1 MTPDTALVAA
11 LLAIDPA
18 GLGGAALRG
27 PASDLR
33 TEWTELLRSLLP
45 VGAPVQ
51 RIPLSATESALL
63 GGLDLAATLHAGRAI
78 AQQGLLARANGGV
91 VLLSMAERAPASTA
105 AHLAAVLDHG
115 EVVLERDG
123 LTQRRPARLAVVAF
137 DEGLNDEETV
147 SAALLDRLAFHCV
160 LDERFERAGT
170 VGDDQWQRAD
180 IDAARALLPSV
191 TCGPDTIE
199 VLCSTAVVLGIASMR
214 APSLALRA
222 ARAAAALTGATQ
234 VDAEHTALAARLVL
248 GPRATRLP
256 AAAADETD
264 DTTDEASDTSEPR
277 DSPPPD
283 NATAEDAPTPPT
295 DLDVKPDDVQDEDQP
310 PPAPEEA
317 LQEMAVQAALAAIPP
332 GLLTALKAG
341 QVRTSAAKGSG
352 AGAADKNLRRGRPIG
367 TRRGEPRNGARLH
380 VLDTLRAAAP
390 WQKLRQPPAGSG
402 APTPPTP
409 PAMRR
414 IQVRREDFH
423 VMRYRQNRPTTTLF
437 VVDASGSAA
446 LHRLA
451 EAKGAVELLLADC
464 YVRRDRVAV
473 IAFRAQ
479 GAEVL
484 LPPTRSLARAKR
496 SLAALPGG
504 GGTPLAA
511 GMDAARELAQ
521 QIGRQGETPV
531 VVLLTDGRANIARD
545 GTPGRKQAGQDALLA
560 AREFKLAGLTTLL
573 IDTSAQPHA
582 TARTLAEAMGAT
594 YVPMPYGGERQL
606 SRAVQAA
613 QSIQGSS
620 PSAR

>member
-1 MTPDTALVAA
+1 MSPDTALVAA
-11 LLAIDPA
+11 LLAIDPV

-33 TEWTELLRSLLP
+33 TEWTELLKSLLP
-45 VGAPVQ
+45 AGAPVQ

-78 AQQGLLARANGGV
+78 AQQGLLARTDGGV
-91 VLLSMAERAPASTA
+91 ALLSMAERVPASTA
-105 AHLAAVLDHG
+105 AHLAAVLDQG

-137 DEGLNDEETV
+137 DEGMNDEETV
-147 SAALLDRLAFHCV
+147 PAALLDRLAFHCV
-160 LDERFERAGT
+160 LDERFEKAQT
-170 VGDDQWQRAD
+170 VSDDRWQRAD
-180 IDAARALLPSV
+180 VEAARALLPSV
-191 TCGPDTIE
+191 VCGPGTIE
-199 VLCSTAVVLGIASMR
+199 ALCSTAIVLGIASLR
-214 APSLALRA
+214 APWLALRA

-234 VDAEHTALAARLVL
+234 VDAEHTTLAARLVL

-256 AAAADETD
+256 AAAE
-264 DTTDEASDTSEPR
+264 EAP
-277 DSPPPD
+277 
-283 NATAEDAPTPPT
+283 EDASPDQTPETPPEQDLKPPETTSAQDAPPPPT
-295 DLDVKPDDVQDEDQP
+295 DAENTPEDDEAA
-310 PPAPEEA
+310 PALEEA

-341 QVRTSAAKGSG
+341 QARTSAAKGSG
-352 AGAADKNLRRGRPIG
+352 AGAAEKNLRRGRPIG

-390 WQKLRQPPAGSG
+390 WQKLRQPPANAAAGRA
-402 APTPPTP
+402 APGTSTAK
-409 PAMRR
+409 PATRR
-414 IQVRREDFH
+414 IQIRREDFH

-545 GTPGRKQAGQDALLA
+545 GTPGRTQAGKDALLA

-582 TARTLAEAMGAT
+582 TARSLADAMGAT

-606 SRAVQAA
+606 SRAVQVA
-613 QSIQGSS
+613 QGTT

>member
-11 LLAIDPA
+11 LLAIDPV

-27 PASDLR
+27 PASELR

-45 VGAPVQ
+45 AGAPVQ

-78 AQQGLLARANGGV
+78 AQQGLLVRADGGV
-91 VLLSMAERAPASTA
+91 VLLSMAERVPAGTA

-137 DEGLNDEETV
+137 DEGMNDEETV
-147 SAALLDRLAFHCV
+147 SSALLDRLAFHCV
-160 LDERFERAGT
+160 LDERFEKAGT

-199 VLCSTAVVLGIASMR
+199 ALCSTAVVLGIASMR

-222 ARAAAALTGATQ
+222 AKAAAALTGATQ

-256 AAAADETD
+256 ASAADESEKDAD
-264 DTTDEASDTSEPR
+264 DHADTQEQQ

-283 NATAEDAPTPPT
+283 NATAEDAPPPPADM
-295 DLDVKPDDVQDEDQP
+295 DLKPDDTADEDQAP
-310 PPAPEEA
+310 PDLEHA

-352 AGAADKNLRRGRPIG
+352 AGAAEKNLRRGRPIG

-390 WQKLRQPPAGSG
+390 WQKLRQPPAGIV
-402 APTPPTP
+402 ALTPPGR
-409 PAMRR
+409 RR

-582 TARTLAEAMGAT
+582 TARALAEAMGAT

-613 QSIQGSS
+613 QGTTT
-620 PSAR
+620 SAR

>member
-1 MTPDTALVAA
+1 MSPDTALVAA
-11 LLAIDPA
+11 LLAIDPV

-45 VGAPVQ
+45 AGAPVQ

-78 AQQGLLARANGGV
+78 AQQGLLARTDGGV
-91 VLLSMAERAPASTA
+91 ALLSMAERVPASTA
-105 AHLAAVLDHG
+105 AHLAAVLDQG

-137 DEGLNDEETV
+137 DEGMNDEETV
-147 SAALLDRLAFHCV
+147 PAALLDRLAFHCV
-160 LDERFERAGT
+160 FDERFEQAQT
-170 VGDDQWQRAD
+170 VSDDRWQRAD
-180 IDAARALLPSV
+180 IEAARALLPSV
-191 TCGPDTIE
+191 VCGPDTVE
-199 VLCSTAVVLGIASMR
+199 ALCSTAIVLGIASLR
-214 APSLALRA
+214 APWLALRA

-234 VDAEHTALAARLVL
+234 VDAEHTTLAARLVL

-256 AAAADETD
+256 SAADEAQEDASPDQAPETPEEQD
-264 DTTDEASDTSEPR
+264 LKPPETTPPADAA
-277 DSPPPD
+277 PPPLAD
-283 NATAEDAPTPPT
+283 GENMSEEDDAAPA
-295 DLDVKPDDVQDEDQP
+295 L
-310 PPAPEEA
+310 EEA

-341 QVRTSAAKGSG
+341 QARTSAAKGSG
-352 AGAADKNLRRGRPIG
+352 AGAAEKNLRRGRPIG

-390 WQKLRQPPAGSG
+390 WQKLRQPPAGIV
-402 APTPPTP
+402 TPIP
-409 PAMRR
+409 PGMRR

-473 IAFRAQ
+473 IAFRAK

-545 GTPGRKQAGQDALLA
+545 GTPGRTQAGKDALLA
-560 AREFKLAGLTTLL
+560 AQEFKLAGLTTLL

-582 TARTLAEAMGAT
+582 TARSLAEAMGAT

-606 SRAVQAA
+606 SRAVQVA
-613 QSIQGSS
+613 QGTT
-620 PSAR
+620 PTTR